1 MSAKFSRNVLFV
13 IRRQSILRR
22 NSSTVID
29 LKPYNEIPGRQNLLL
44 GLIRPPLNP
53 RHFFL
58 VTDQSLS
65 INRFFSLTSQRF
77 SSKKSNIWHIYGNHD
92 RNYW

>member
-29 LKPYNEIPGRQNLLL
+29 LKPYDEIPGRQNLLL
-44 GLIRPPLNP
+44 EFIRPPLNP
-53 RHFFL
+53 RQIFL
-58 VTDQSLS
+58 VTDESLS
-65 INRFFSLTSQRF
+65 TNQFFPSHHCF
-77 SSKKSNIWHIYGNHD
+77 
-92 RNYW
+92 

>member
-29 LKPYNEIPGRQNLLL
+29 LKPYDEIPGRQNSLLE
-44 GLIRPPLNP
+44 LIRPPLNP
-53 RHFFL
+53 RQFF
-58 VTDQSLS
+58 
-65 INRFFSLTSQRF
+65 
-77 SSKKSNIWHIYGNHD
+77 
-92 RNYW
+92 